1 MCLKL
6 LSNTSILCRRLF
18 HSQELDAGDWQV
30 PRVYPQTCWCPS
42 HLSEH
47 MLWNAQASHQELI
60 IYKSL
65 SQQPGMSSLGCCS
78 LCGQY
83 KLNRCYKHPRGPSL
97 PPPSHYLWVCTEMS
111 VHKGSPGLS
120 QCLGNF
126 AFIPVFMVII
136 SYSEDYSP
144 GKVSALF

>member
-1 MCLKL
+1 
-6 LSNTSILCRRLF
+6 
-18 HSQELDAGDWQV
+18 
-30 PRVYPQTCWCPS
+30 
-42 HLSEH
+42 
-47 MLWNAQASHQELI
+47 
-60 IYKSL
+60 
-65 SQQPGMSSLGCCS
+65 MSSLGCRS